1 MELVAELPGR
11 LLTGLALDP
20 HDDVFAICCC
30 SGELLRLNKADDTM
44 IPLMATETSSHALAI
59 DARTGDV
66 YFTDRAENAIL
77 RLEAVANPAARAGT
91 NEGADDDGR
100 GEANYTIARCLDGFE
115 NKPFIGPTA
124 LAFAPDGELFFTDA
138 GAEGDSSFADPV
150 GAVYRTLQGRSQVVP
165 LCSHGLVRPS
175 GVVVAP
181 DKSVYVCEQG
191 ANRVLRFV
199 LRGTYYVGSVFA
211 QLQGGMGPSAIAVR
225 PSDGSIFVA
234 QYDVRAAASS
244 PSPNE
249 GGEGAGGLITVLGRD
264 GEVSGVVRTP
274 GPSLRALALDAKGE
288 TLYAVE
294 ADEASGCSRLY
305 RFQVPSAAQQAQP

>member
-20 HDDVFAICCC
+20 HDDVFAICSC
-30 SGELLRLNKADDTM
+30 SGELLRLNKAEDTM
-44 IPLMATETSSHALAI
+44 IPLMATETSSHAIAI
-59 DARTGDV
+59 DSRNGDV
-66 YFTDRAENAIL
+66 YFTDRDENAIL
-77 RLEAVANPAARAGT
+77 KLEAVTDSASRG
-91 NEGADDDGR
+91 ERSEKADDGH
-100 GEANYTIARCLDGFE
+100 GEVSYTIVQCLNNVE
-115 NKPFIGPTA
+115 NKPFVGPTA

-165 LCSHGLVRPS
+165 LCSRGLVRPS
-175 GVVVAP
+175 GIAVAP
-181 DKSVYVCEQG
+181 DKCVYVCEQG
-191 ANRVLRFV
+191 TNRVLRFV

-211 QLQGGMGPSAIAVR
+211 QLQGGMGPSAITLR

-234 QYDVRAAASS
+234 QYDVKTAASS
-244 PSPNE
+244 PSPNG
-249 GGEGAGGLITVLGRD
+249 GGEGTGGLITVIGRD

-274 GPSLRALALDAKGE
+274 GPSLRALALDSKGE

-305 RFQVPSAAQQAQP
+305 RFQVPSVAQHTTE